1 MTNEKLLLLEDICP
15 ILHIGKTT
23 AYRLIQSGQLP
34 AQKIGG
40 KWQIKT
46 DDFRDYLAGKFSR
59 NENRKGQ
66 LQNPETTNLKPAQT
80 SLASTANIF

>member
-1 MTNEKLLLLEDICP
+1 MTNEELLILEDICP

-40 KWQIKT
+40 KWQVSP
-46 DDFRDYLAGKFSR
+46 DDFKKYLAEKFHRS
-59 NENRKGQ
+59 
-66 LQNPETTNLKPAQT
+66 
-80 SLASTANIF
+80 

>member
-1 MTNEKLLLLEDICP
+1 MTNEELLLLEDICP

-40 KWQIKT
+40 KWQIKA

-59 NENRKGQ
+59 N
-66 LQNPETTNLKPAQT
+66 
-80 SLASTANIF
+80 

>member
-1 MTNEKLLLLEDICP
+1 MMNEELLLLEDICP

-40 KWQIKT
+40 KWQIRA
-46 DDFRDYLAGKFSR
+46 DDIKNYLAEKFRS
-59 NENRKGQ
+59 N
-66 LQNPETTNLKPAQT
+66 
-80 SLASTANIF
+80 

>member
-1 MTNEKLLLLEDICP
+1 MTNEELLLLEEICP

-40 KWQIKT
+40 KWLIRA
-46 DDFRDYLAGKFSR
+46 DDLKNYLAGKFRR
-59 NENRKGQ
+59 N
-66 LQNPETTNLKPAQT
+66 
-80 SLASTANIF
+80 

>member
-1 MTNEKLLLLEDICP
+1 MTNEELLILEDICP

-40 KWQIKT
+40 KWQVRP
-46 DDFRDYLAGKFSR
+46 DDFKRYLAEKFHRS
-59 NENRKGQ
+59 
-66 LQNPETTNLKPAQT
+66 
-80 SLASTANIF
+80 

>member
-1 MTNEKLLLLEDICP
+1 MMNEELLLLEDICP

-40 KWQIKT
+40 KWQIRAGDLK
-46 DDFRDYLAGKFSR
+46 DYLAGKFH
-59 NENRKGQ
+59 Q
-66 LQNPETTNLKPAQT
+66 D
-80 SLASTANIF
+80 

>member
-1 MTNEKLLLLEDICP
+1 MTNEELLILEDICP

-40 KWQIKT
+40 KWQIRP
-46 DDFRDYLAGKFSR
+46 DDLKKYLAKKFHRS
-59 NENRKGQ
+59 
-66 LQNPETTNLKPAQT
+66 
-80 SLASTANIF
+80 

>member
-1 MTNEKLLLLEDICP
+1 MTNEELLLLEDICP

-40 KWQIKT
+40 KWQIRT
-46 DDFRDYLAGKFSR
+46 DDFKDYLAGKFR
-59 NENRKGQ
+59 RC
-66 LQNPETTNLKPAQT
+66 ETKK
-80 SLASTANIF
+80 

>member
-1 MTNEKLLLLEDICP
+1 MTNEELLLLEDICP

-40 KWQIKT
+40 KWQIKV
-46 DDFRDYLAGKFSR
+46 DDFKNYLVGMFHR
-59 NENRKGQ
+59 C
-66 LQNPETTNLKPAQT
+66 
-80 SLASTANIF
+80 

>member
-1 MTNEKLLLLEDICP
+1 MTNEELLILEDICP

-40 KWQIKT
+40 KWQVRPADLKK
-46 DDFRDYLAGKFSR
+46 YLEKKFHRS
-59 NENRKGQ
+59 
-66 LQNPETTNLKPAQT
+66 
-80 SLASTANIF
+80 

>member
-1 MTNEKLLLLEDICP
+1 MMNEELLLLEDICP

-40 KWQIKT
+40 KWQIRDGDLK
-46 DDFRDYLAGKFSR
+46 DYLAGKFHR
-59 NENRKGQ
+59 D
-66 LQNPETTNLKPAQT
+66 
-80 SLASTANIF
+80 